1 MTLENIKKEFIMK
14 RNFALTI
21 FSFLIFVG
29 LYGFML
35 AELHDKTKQFTE
47 AAETVEELSELL
59 VNKEEEI
66 ANLKRNQFNLEQ
78 KTIKNSASIFI
89 LTLGMLKNTSE
100 LSEIKNRLNKL
111 ENTQPPEDAN

>member
-35 AELHDKTKQFTE
+35 AELNDKTKQFTE
-47 AAETVEELSELL
+47 AAETVDDLSELIIS
-59 VNKEEEI
+59 KEEEI
-66 ANLKRNQFNLEQ
+66 ANLKNNQLNLEQ
-78 KTIKNSASIFI
+78 KIYKNSTGIFVLSLGTLKSI
-89 LTLGMLKNTSE
+89 NE
-100 LSEIKNRLNKL
+100 LSGIKNRLDKL
-111 ENTQPPEDAN
+111 ENTQSSEGAN